1 MALDLVYMEEL
12 MHDNYHIATLEE
24 SKNSLFSTS
33 LERDGT
39 EERVFKTEVL
49 VFEPIWSNVSML
61 SPTTHCTPTFQST
74 IEPGYQRTKYILDIC
89 IVPVVCLLGI
99 AGNIVSFIVLRN
111 KTMSRSTTSMLLR
124 SLAIMDTLYLLSC
137 LLFQFFKGIYYYV
150 ITGETWFDWF
160 PYIEPYVWYFANSA
174 QMGVVW
180 ITVLVS
186 MDRYF
191 AICTKLLRGKILES
205 RMRAPLGIL
214 VTVLATLSFNVP
226 VFFDLKII
234 MRTQSCN
241 NFTRPEATISDHFSS
256 KTYQLVYK
264 TVVCFLARS
273 FLPFV
278 LLLFCNFK
286 LVQTIKISSA
296 ISRSQIHHSGR
307 RNTKY
312 FTNVLITVVAIF
324 LMCAI
329 PDFIFRI
336 LRTIHYFWPESG
348 ISWKFLAY
356 LGTFAN
362 FLFTINS
369 AVNICIYSLTGSNF
383 RAALKHMCSSEA
395 ESNTQICLR
404 NTDKGTSLPS
414 RFKLFK
420 SSSRSTNGQLTTS
433 V

>member
-1 MALDLVYMEEL
+1 MAMDLVYTEE
-12 MHDNYHIATLEE
+12 MIHNNYHIASSEAT
-24 SKNSLFSTS
+24 KNLSLGGKETRKMEFVT
-33 LERDGT
+33 DT
-39 EERVFKTEVL
+39 VKFQ
-49 VFEPIWSNVSML
+49 PIWNNVSML
-61 SPTTHCTPTFQST
+61 SYNANCITTFQNNF
-74 IEPGYQRTKYILDIC
+74 EPGYQRTKYILDIC

-99 AGNIVSFIVLRN
+99 AGNIVSFVVLRN

-124 SLAIMDTLYLLSC
+124 ALAIMDTLYLLSC

-150 ITGETWFDWF
+150 ITGNSWFDWF

-205 RMRAPLGIL
+205 RRRAHLGIL
-214 VTVLATLSFNVP
+214 LTGVATLAFNVP

-241 NFTRPEATISDHFSS
+241 KFSRPEATISDHFSS

-264 TVVCFLARS
+264 TVVSFLVRS

-278 LLLFCNFK
+278 LLLFSNFK
-286 LVQTIKISSA
+286 LVKTIEISSA
-296 ISRSQIHHSGR
+296 IPRSRIHHSGR

-312 FTNVLITVVAIF
+312 FTQVLITVVAIF

-336 LRTIHYFWPESG
+336 LRTIHYFWPDSG

-383 RAALKHMCSSEA
+383 RTVLKHMCS
-395 ESNTQICLR
+395 
-404 NTDKGTSLPS
+404 
-414 RFKLFK
+414 
-420 SSSRSTNGQLTTS
+420 
-433 V
+433 